1 MSPFTHLI
9 EGSVNLFVASFK
21 ESLLDNL
28 LKIGELN
35 VNRLKDNEIK
45 NLHRTDLTNF
55 IEALVSI
62 SKGTKHA
69 ETIE

>member
-1 MSPFTHLI
+1 M
-9 EGSVNLFVASFK
+9 NLFVASFK